1 MTGKPPGNVLGDEG
15 VERGEQG
22 GAVGD
27 VRTDDEGGRGAG
39 NALSGDVFEVDSD
52 IQADPVN
59 AEFYPDTAT
68 LYPPTKDHAL

>member
-1 MTGKPPGNVLGDEG
+1 MYWAMRVSN
-15 VERGEQG
+15 
-22 GAVGD
+22 AVNRAARSGTSALTTKGWRCRD
-27 VRTDDEGGRGAG
+27 V
-39 NALSGDVFEVDSD
+39 LSGDVFEVDSD